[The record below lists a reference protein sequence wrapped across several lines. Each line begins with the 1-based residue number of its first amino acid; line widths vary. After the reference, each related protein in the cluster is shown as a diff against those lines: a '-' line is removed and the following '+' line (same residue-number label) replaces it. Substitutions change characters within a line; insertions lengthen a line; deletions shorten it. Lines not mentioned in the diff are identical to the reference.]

1 MTGNQSG
8 AGRSPTE
15 RTASSPDDAR
25 TGLTVLCAGDQFIT
39 AQALAEQAEEQ
50 LARYGPIRTVLHSS
64 QWPDEPWSDR
74 DGVREAAGEPAEMT
88 ALAADVDIIVTHLA
102 PVTDATISAAP
113 RLRLIGSTRGGP
125 VNIDVA
131 AATAR
136 GIPVSYL
143 PGRNLSAAA
152 EFAVGMMIAVTRNI
166 GAGTKALAAGR
177 WDGRY
182 YRRELT
188 GPELGSTT
196 VGLIGFGAI
205 GAHVTRLLKAFG
217 ARVLVFDP
225 YAAPD
230 RISDADAE
238 QVDLAGLLADSEIVS
253 MHARLT
259 PETTGLADSGF
270 FSRMRPG
277 SYFVNTAR
285 GELVDHQALTAALQS
300 GRLAGA
306 ALDVWHPEP
315 PAAGDPV
322 PAMPRVVA
330 TPHLAGSSR
339 SVAEYSASAVL
350 ASVAQFLTDGTIPHC
365 ANPAVPDPAVPDPGV
380 PDPGVPDPTVPDPAV
395 PDPDAGSSGSTA

>member
-1 MTGNQSG
+1 
-8 AGRSPTE
+8 
-15 RTASSPDDAR
+15 
-25 TGLTVLCAGDQFIT
+25 LTVLCAGDRFIT
-39 AQALAEQAEEQ
+39 AEALAEQAEQQ
-50 LARYGPIRTVLHSS
+50 LAGYGPIRPVLHSS

-74 DGVREAAGEPAEMT
+74 DGVREAAGEPGEMT
-88 ALAADVDIIVTHLA
+88 ALAADADIIVTHLA
-102 PVTDATISAAP
+102 PVTAATIAAAP
-113 RLRLIGSTRGGP
+113 RLQVIGSTRGGP
-125 VNIDVA
+125 VNIDLA

-152 EFAVGMMIAVTRNI
+152 EFALGMMIAVTRNI
-166 GAGTKALAAGR
+166 GAGTKALATGR

-217 ARVLVFDP
+217 SRVLVFDP
-225 YAAPD
+225 YAPAD
-230 RISDADAE
+230 RIGAAGAQQVELDAL
-238 QVDLAGLLADSEIVS
+238 LAGSEIVS

-259 PETTGLADSGF
+259 PETTGLADAAF
-270 FSRMRPG
+270 FGKMRPG

-285 GELVDHQALTAALQS
+285 GELVDHAALTDALQS

-315 PAAGDPV
+315 PAADDPV

-339 SVAEYSASAVL
+339 SVAEYSASAVV
-350 ASVAQFLTDGTIPHC
+350 AAIAQFLADGTVPHC
-365 ANPAVPDPAVPDPGV
+365 ANP
-380 PDPGVPDPTVPDPAV
+380 
-395 PDPDAGSSGSTA
+395 